1 MYIQSRKTILM
12 NNLKGRNA
20 DVDTENAHVDTGGGG
35 KSGTNGESSTNIYI
49 LVNTIFTMCKTDSW

>member
-20 DVDTENAHVDTGGGG
+20 DVDIENAHVDTGGEG
-35 KSGTNGESSTNIYI
+35 KSGTNGESIISI
-49 LVNTIFTMCKTDSW
+49 LPCVK